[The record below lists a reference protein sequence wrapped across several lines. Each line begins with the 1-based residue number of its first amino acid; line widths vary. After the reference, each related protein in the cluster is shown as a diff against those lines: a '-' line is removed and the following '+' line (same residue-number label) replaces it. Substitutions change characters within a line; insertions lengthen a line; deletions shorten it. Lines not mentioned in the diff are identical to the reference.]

1 MEWFENED
9 FWRSFYGYMFSAER
23 FAAAPDEVA
32 RILALTKCSGGN
44 MLDLC
49 CGPGRHSVEFAKS
62 GFQVT
67 GVDKSAFLLEKAR
80 EHASRAGASIE
91 WVQEDMR
98 NFVLKVLI
106 LPAACLP
113 HSDTLLI
120 QRKTYACCAIFIK
133 VSKTTVY

>member
-49 CGPGRHSVEFAKS
+49 CGPGRHSVEFARS

-67 GVDKSAFLLEKAR
+67 GVDKSTFLLEKAR
-80 EHASRAGASIE
+80 EHASKAGVSIE

-98 NFVLKVLI
+98 NFVRPESFDL
-106 LPAACLP
+106 ACSMFTSFGYFTDP
-113 HSDTLLI
+113 EE
-120 QRKTYACCAIFIK
+120 
-133 VSKTTVY
+133 